1 MFDGIIVGA
10 GPAGSTAGYHRA
22 KQGLS
27 VLILEKASL
36 LRNKPGG
43 GRVSGAIAQWLDF
56 DRTPAISLKG
66 NKITYTWKMQD
77 QVKVEINSPWASNCR
92 LLLSRSAKFCA
103 TNCVMPISL
112 TAPLKS

>member
-1 MFDGIIVGA
+1 MFDGMIVGA

-22 KQGLS
+22 KQGRS
-27 VLILEKASL
+27 VLVLEKASL

-43 GRVSGAIAQWLDF
+43 GVSGAIAQLLDF
-56 DRTPAISLKG
+56 DRTPAISLKA

-77 QVKVEINSPWASNCR
+77 PVKVEINSPWASNCR
-92 LLLSRSAKFCA
+92 LLLSRAAKFCA
-103 TNCVMPISL
+103 ANCVMPISL

>member
-10 GPAGSTAGYHRA
+10 GPADSTAGYHHA
-22 KQGLS
+22 KQGGS
-27 VLILEKASL
+27 VLVLEKSSL
-36 LRNKPGG
+36 PRNKPWGG
-43 GRVSGAIAQWLDF
+43 VSGAIDQWLDF
-56 DRTPAISLKG
+56 DRTPAISLKA
-66 NKITYTWKMQD
+66 NKISYTWKMPD
-77 QVKVEINSPWASNCR
+77 PVKVDINSPWASNCR

>member
-1 MFDGIIVGA
+1 MFDGIIVGTGA
-10 GPAGSTAGYHRA
+10 AGYHHT
-22 KQGLS
+22 KQGRS
-27 VLILEKASL
+27 VLVLEKASL

-43 GRVSGAIAQWLDF
+43 GVSGAIARLDF
-56 DRTPAISLKG
+56 DRTPAISLKAK
-66 NKITYTWKMQD
+66 KISYTWKMQD
-77 QVKVEINSPWASNCR
+77 PVKVEINSPWASNCR

>member
-10 GPAGSTAGYHRA
+10 GPAGSTAGYHHA
-22 KQGLS
+22 KQGRS

-36 LRNKPGG
+36 LSNKPGG
-43 GRVSGAIAQWLDF
+43 GFSGAIAQLLDF
-56 DRTPAISLKG
+56 DLTPAISLKA
-66 NKITYTWKMQD
+66 NKISYTWKMQD